1 MFTFYFR
8 RTRSYFSFTALP
20 HHDNG
25 RGWDNQALRA
35 ACSGPNPAH
44 ASHGTGPPLTRVG
57 PHGSEDAVW
66 VRSEV
71 REQSRTRYPAFYRV
85 PRRLKRA
92 KQNLDSVQQ
101 GQISTQARSC
111 SRPLPPQAPEQ
122 SLLSP
127 DPWHLPVCSHPLQP
141 GWGLHLHQF
150 TNISIYLYSP
160 YTKSRSSNASV
171 QLLAK
176 LHVLKYLSVNNHHCF
191 SDYR

>member
-25 RGWDNQALRA
+25 HGWLYQAVSA
-35 ACSGPNPAH
+35 ACSGPNPAR
-44 ASHGTGPPLTRVG
+44 ASHGTGPPLTQVG

-71 REQSRTRYPAFYRV
+71 REQSRTRCPALHRV
-85 PRRLKRA
+85 PRRQKRA
-92 KQNLDSVQQ
+92 KQNLESVRR
-101 GQISTQARSC
+101 GQIPTQARSC
-111 SRPLPPQAPEQ
+111 SLPLPPQAPEQ
-122 SLLSP
+122 TLLSP
-127 DPWHLPVCSHPLQP
+127 DPRHSPVRSHPLQP
-141 GWGLHLHQF
+141 GQGLHLHQF
-150 TNISIYLYSP
+150 ANISIYLYSP
-160 YTKSRSSNASV
+160 STEIRSSNASV